1 MRSGQPKRSESKEP
15 GRARRWHPSRRAGG
29 RWIAVALAGAVLISA
44 ILVVVSSSSSSGERH
59 GRLEQ
64 PSAQTRRGGPQH
76 HAAAKAALIVHRR
89 RRPAPG
95 SLPQTS
101 TLPSAHTPAFK
112 SEMSSLWQAIVTGTP
127 RLARGAFFP
136 EGAYRQLKEIAN
148 PAADFVGRLWR
159 DYVLD
164 IDAAHRLLGRG
175 AGSAVLLGVR
185 VPASFAHWVPPGV
198 CYNRDGYYE
207 VPNSR
212 LLYRE
217 RGRVRSFG
225 IASMISWRGVWYVV
239 HLGAILREAEV
250 GIVASP
256 AEGPGVSEPSS
267 TC

>member
-1 MRSGQPKRSESKEP
+1 M
-15 GRARRWHPSRRAGG
+15 
-29 RWIAVALAGAVLISA
+29 ALAGAVLISV
-44 ILVVVSSSSSSGERH
+44 ILVVVSSSSSSGERR
-59 GRLEQ
+59 GKLEQ
-64 PSAQTRRGGPQH
+64 IRGGGPQH
-76 HAAAKAALIVHRR
+76 HGAGKAVSGGAKAVLLVHRR
-89 RRPAPG
+89 RGPAPG

-112 SEMSSLWQAIVTGTP
+112 SEMSSLWRAIVTGTP
-127 RLARGAFFP
+127 RLARSAFFP
-136 EGAYRQLKEIAN
+136 EGAYLQLKEIAD
-148 PAADFVGRLWR
+148 PAADFVGRLWH
-159 DYVLD
+159 DYALD

-185 VPASFAHWVPPGV
+185 VRASFAHWVPPGV

-239 HLGAILREAEV
+239 HLGAILREADL